1 MALSDMLEKI
11 LEMLGIKKTDSQQYA
26 KVEEKLRSAKSVNA
40 DQLEMLKE
48 KVAEQEREIRQKKRA
63 YDNATGDT
71 KRIVGGEIERL
82 FRDID
87 RLRGKESI
95 VTRNLDK
102 ISLTLAKVD
111 EWRVAQQQGIDEE
124 MLDGLAID
132 LEDIFADLKATDR
145 TAKSLADVK
154 YEEEAK
160 SNSIDIESRMAEL
173 QGEQVTS
180 QGMNAETAAR
190 LKALDEE

>member
-173 QGEQVTS
+173 QGEQVAS

>member
-71 KRIVGGEIERL
+71 KRIVGGEIEL
-82 FRDID
+82 
-87 RLRGKESI
+87 
-95 VTRNLDK
+95 
-102 ISLTLAKVD
+102 SL
-111 EWRVAQQQGIDEE
+111 IH
-124 MLDGLAID
+124 I
-132 LEDIFADLKATDR
+132 
-145 TAKSLADVK
+145 
-154 YEEEAK
+154 
-160 SNSIDIESRMAEL
+160 
-173 QGEQVTS
+173 
-180 QGMNAETAAR
+180 
-190 LKALDEE
+190 

>member
-1 MALSDMLEKI
+1 MWEKI
-11 LEMLGIKKTDSQQYA
+11 LELLGIKKTDSQQYA
-26 KVEEKLRSAKSVNA
+26 LVEQKLQSAKSVNA